1 MPPVGKAIHRH
12 HKAPGEPHYY
22 YWRNGDDW
30 VECGHCNRLYFN
42 KWAVRLHQE
51 LKHANKVCPP
61 LSVQDIEYI
70 HGKFTDMW
78 SIKDRK
84 KLDNHPLILAQKKDD
99 QLKLIQAVEDE
110 EL

>member
-42 KWAVRLHQE
+42 KWAVRLH
-51 LKHANKVCPP
+51 
-61 LSVQDIEYI
+61 
-70 HGKFTDMW
+70 
-78 SIKDRK
+78 
-84 KLDNHPLILAQKKDD
+84 
-99 QLKLIQAVEDE
+99 
-110 EL
+110 